1 MLTGRLTPQ
10 GMLLAGHAERSECP
24 AVMTGTEWYAE
35 CFADI
40 LNPDGHTGQKMEIIH
55 EMMRDAGQKCRP

>member
-1 MLTGRLTPQ
+1 
-10 GMLLAGHAERSECP
+10 MLLAGHAERSECP

-35 CFADI
+35 CFANI
-40 LNPDGHTGQKMEIIH
+40 LNPDGHTGQNMEIIH